1 MKREYVVMFYT
12 LQPGNAANAHEIQE
26 GDKPPPA
33 ADNDKQDNMKVFYS
47 AATYILV
54 PFKWLS

>member
-1 MKREYVVMFYT
+1 MFYT